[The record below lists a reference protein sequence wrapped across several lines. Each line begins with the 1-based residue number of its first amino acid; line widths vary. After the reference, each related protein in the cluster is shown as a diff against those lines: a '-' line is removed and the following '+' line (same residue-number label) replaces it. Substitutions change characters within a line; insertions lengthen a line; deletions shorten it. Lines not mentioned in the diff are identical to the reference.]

1 MAATAEQLSRAAWSR
16 LLWWRFRLFQRHRH
30 DRLVLEE
37 VAGRPIL
44 VLPRVINPK
53 LFRTGEFLAQT
64 IDGRIARGATVLD
77 MGTGAGI
84 GAIVAAGCGARV
96 KAVDVN
102 PVAVRCARINALLNG
117 VEDRVEVRHGD
128 LFEPVSG
135 ERFDVVLFNPP
146 YLPGPPRDLLDRA
159 FRGGDVIDRFARGLA
174 QHLAPAGFAL
184 VLLSTEADTDSALAS
199 FASSALSMT
208 PVSERNLKN
217 EVLTVYRVC
226 AESIEPSVQG

>member
-117 VEDRVEVRHGD
+117 VEDRVEV
-128 LFEPVSG
+128 
-135 ERFDVVLFNPP
+135 VLFNPP

-184 VLLSTEADTDSALAS
+184 VLLSTEADADSALAS

-226 AESIEPSVQG
+226 AESIEPRVQG